1 MRDATRLELPVG
13 LIVAA
18 FFLITAFQTERLVQE
33 HSSLAALRTQQEAT
47 LEQADRIRARFQMV
61 AGGVT
66 KLAQSG
72 NANAKAVLDQLQAQG
87 ITVRPTAPKVPSR
100 PGLSRPSPPVVALRW
115 EQPGTNPCAAA
126 FDDAC

>member
-87 ITVRPTAPKVPSR
+87 ITVRPTAP
-100 PGLSRPSPPVVALRW
+100 
-115 EQPGTNPCAAA
+115 
-126 FDDAC
+126 